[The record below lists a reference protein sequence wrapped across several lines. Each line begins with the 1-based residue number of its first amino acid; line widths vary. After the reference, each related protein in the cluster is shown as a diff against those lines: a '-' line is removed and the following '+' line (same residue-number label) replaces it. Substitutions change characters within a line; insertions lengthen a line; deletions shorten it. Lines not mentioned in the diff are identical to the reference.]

1 MRQLYT
7 ADVVYS
13 GVGLPLEDGAV
24 LVSSDAPTAHSS
36 HPPSNPH
43 HGTIIGFGKLEALA
57 RQFPEVP
64 SKRLG
69 RAILPPPVNAHT
81 HLDLSDVPF
90 KALPYPRWIPE
101 HILQNQHLRGLEAAK
116 RGLALL
122 EQTHIGAFGDIVARE
137 PVMDF
142 LLSQTKLHG
151 VAYWEVLNPNPSAA
165 DDTIETTRQKI
176 KVWRKLERTMRLGLS
191 PHTPFTVSHTLWRRL
206 FELVKLEALPLQI
219 HVAEHPSEL
228 ELFCTGTGTLAQSLA
243 KNGLP
248 PFEVLTGRKPDKDL
262 SPIKYLAELRILELK
277 PTLVHAVN
285 VSEEDIKIIA
295 QYGCTVVCCPRS
307 NQHLEC
313 GSLPWQLYAKH
324 GVEVALG
331 TDSSA
336 SGESLDIRQET
347 SAALQLLDIDLK
359 MLLRWMVKGGYRA
372 LGAKPPV
379 VQRGDPFSSLVI
391 WQ

>member
-1 MRQLYT
+1 MVLSQGDLMRQLYT

-24 LVSSDAPTAHSS
+24 LVSSDDPRQSS
-36 HPPSNPH
+36 VV
-43 HGTIIGFGKLEALA
+43 GFGKFEALA

-101 HILQNQHLRGLEAAK
+101 HIMQYQHLRGLEAAR

-122 EQTHIGAFGDIVARE
+122 EQTHIGAFGDVVARE
-137 PVMDF
+137 SVMDF
-142 LLSQTKLHG
+142 LLSQSKLPG
-151 VAYWEVLNPNPSAA
+151 VAYWEVLNPNPNTA
-165 DDTIETTRQKI
+165 DEVIEATRQKI
-176 KVWRKLERTMRLGLS
+176 RAWRKLEGAVRLGIS
-191 PHTPFTVSHTLWRRL
+191 PHAPFTVSHTLWRRV
-206 FELVKLEALPLQI
+206 FELAKLEALPLQI

-228 ELFCTGTGTLAQSLA
+228 EFFRSGTGILAQSLA
-243 KNGLP
+243 KNGVP

-277 PTLVHAVN
+277 PTLIHAVN
-285 VSEEDIKIIA
+285 VSEEDIQIIA
-295 QYGCTVVCCPRS
+295 QYGCTVVSCPRS

-313 GSLPWQLYAKH
+313 GSLPWQLYAKY

-347 SAALQLLDIDLK
+347 SAALQLLGVDLR
-359 MLLRWMVKGGYRA
+359 MLLRWLVKGGYRA

-379 VQRGDPFSSLVI
+379 VQRGDSFSSLVV